1 MSAPAAPVADTPLPS
16 SKLFIVS
23 YQLPVQL
30 RRSAE
35 SGAWSAAWVEDD
47 ILARGGARACG
58 RGGRGDGSEKAREEG
73 APRGETR
80 RESARGG

>member
-1 MSAPAAPVADTPLPS
+1 MAAPVADTPLPS

-47 ILARGGARACG
+47 ILARTQSSIA
-58 RGGRGDGSEKAREEG
+58 GDVRTLWTGVVTRECID
-73 APRGETR
+73 
-80 RESARGG
+80 SAT